1 MSGRA
6 LLIAAVVL
14 LAGCAGPTMTQRDG
28 PPASAPDPGSLPEIV
43 PRNEPLSDSG
53 NPESYTVMGQTFAV
67 LDSAQ
72 GYAAEGIA
80 SWYGT
85 KFHGRRT
92 SSGEPYN
99 MFAMTAAHTTLP
111 LPTYVRVHN
120 LENGR
125 STVVKVND
133 RGPFIDDRLIDLSYA
148 AASRLGMQDQGT
160 ARVRVEA
167 LAEGTP
173 IMAGSD
179 GGGEGSADDTTAS
192 ASADEPAGPAA
203 ASSEAERAA
212 AFLEEDATGA
222 DGFQGEA
229 YIQLGAF
236 EEFVNAQQVRA
247 KATGADV
254 RDVIVSRVRGSDGR
268 RIYRV
273 RVGPLADPAERDEVR
288 ERLRSVGLEGG
299 RVVVD

>member
-1 MSGRA
+1 MSVRA
-6 LLIAAVVL
+6 LLIAAAAL

-28 PPASAPDPGSLPEIV
+28 PPTSAPEPGSLPEIV
-43 PRNEPLSDSG
+43 PKNEPLSDSG
-53 NPESYTVMGQTFAV
+53 NPERYTVMGQTFAV

-111 LPTYVRVHN
+111 LPTYVRVRN

-133 RGPFIDDRLIDLSYA
+133 RGPFVDDRLIDLSYA

-173 IMAGSD
+173 ITAGSD
-179 GGGEGSADDTTAS
+179 GRAEGSADGTTAS
-192 ASADEPAGPAA
+192 ASADESAA
-203 ASSEAERAA
+203 AATSEAERAA
-212 AFLEEDATGA
+212 ELLEGESTGA
-222 DGFQGEA
+222 DGFKGEA
-229 YIQLGAF
+229 YIQIGAF
-236 EEFVNAQQVRA
+236 EEFVNAQQLRA

-254 RDVIVSRVRGSDGR
+254 RNVIVSRVRGSGGR
-268 RIYRV
+268 PIYRV
-273 RVGPLADPAERDEVR
+273 RVGPLADPAERDAVR
-288 ERLRSVGLEGG
+288 ERLRNAGLEAG